1 MLLLSET
8 APDRIAAFADSIRK
22 TLQAPLQFAGEEFQL
37 TASIGIATL
46 TTEHSAPADIMRD
59 AELAMI
65 QAQRFGGNRIEPFR
79 PAFRNTKDEVT
90 QLHEDLRHA
99 IDKKQI
105 EVLFQPIV
113 SLEDRAVIG
122 FEALVRWNHP
132 RLGVVSPG
140 DFIPAAERS
149 GLIHE
154 LGSHVMLS
162 AARQFAAIAQR
173 SGENELFVSINLSSR
188 ELLRHDIVNDVANVL
203 KSTGISPWM
212 MRIELTEGLVMENPV
227 YSTEVLHRI
236 KALGVGLSM
245 DDFGTG
251 FSSLSYLMR
260 FPFDTIKID
269 RSFIHARDRKERL
282 VVLRSIIAMAHGLN
296 QKLIAEGVE
305 TETDV
310 AELLQLGCEFGQGYL
325 FGEPMPA
332 SAAELLV
339 AEEYRLAG
347 Q

>member
-1 MLLLSET
+1 
-8 APDRIAAFADSIRK
+8 
-22 TLQAPLQFAGEEFQL
+22 
-37 TASIGIATL
+37 
-46 TTEHSAPADIMRD
+46 
-59 AELAMI
+59 
-65 QAQRFGGNRIEPFR
+65 
-79 PAFRNTKDEVT
+79 
-90 QLHEDLRHA
+90 
-99 IDKKQI
+99 
-105 EVLFQPIV
+105 
-113 SLEDRAVIG
+113 
-122 FEALVRWNHP
+122 
-132 RLGVVSPG
+132 
-140 DFIPAAERS
+140 
-149 GLIHE
+149 
-154 LGSHVMLS
+154 
-162 AARQFAAIAQR
+162 
-173 SGENELFVSINLSSR
+173 
-188 ELLRHDIVNDVANVL
+188 
-203 KSTGISPWM
+203 M
-212 MRIELTEGLVMENPV
+212 MRIELTEGLVMENPE